1 MEVRCIIDDIFW
13 TFFIINILQQRKYPK
28 IGLTTN
34 FTYYSLTPL
43 YSKKKFIFAILTC
56 SIGLLLSSFSII
68 WKPDSIAENNTST
81 GVYSRVNS
89 PHPAT
94 KLAATWEHQVLR
106 VIDGDT
112 IQVLIDGKPVMVRL
126 LGIDTPETSTKRTGY
141 KECYGKEATE
151 YAKSLLIGKTVRIEV
166 DATQDSKDKY
176 GRMLAHV
183 FFSWGRYYQEESI
196 KNGYGFRYVYKKPTK
211 YDSRLKVAEN
221 FAKKNNL
228 GVWKWCNGKRER
240 TGVWWA

>member
-1 MEVRCIIDDIFW
+1 MYFERISYEHNSHEQLLKNKNHLVWEGIS
-13 TFFIINILQQRKYPK
+13 ILSRH
-28 IGLTTN
+28 
-34 FTYYSLTPL
+34 L
-43 YSKKKFIFAILTC
+43 YSKKKFILVILAC
-56 SIGLLLSSFSII
+56 SLSLLLSSFSITS
-68 WKPDSIAENNTST
+68 KPYHASGGQVDAE
-81 GVYSRVNS
+81 VYSKTN
-89 PHPAT
+89 PALPT
-94 KLAATWEHQVLR
+94 AKRETVKEHQVLR

-112 IQVLIDGKPVMVRL
+112 IQVLIDGKPVTVRL

-141 KECYGKEATE
+141 RECYGKEATE
-151 YAKSLLIGKTVRIEV
+151 YAKSLLAGKTVRIET
-166 DATQDSKDKY
+166 DTTQDSKDKY

-228 GVWKWCNGKRER
+228 GVWKRCDGKRER